1 MPNRLAFA
9 GAVFAAIAVGDPHM
23 QAAEEGLTIE
33 SESPNLAKVHDWAK
47 KQWEQSKHRALG
59 VYAGALGN
67 LDAKLRR
74 RVRDDIRD
82 LQSRLNLTVVYVT
95 HDQQEALAISVL
107 MAQAAIAQSGRP
119 RENPANVFVADFIG
133 DSNIVDA
140 ELTPCSGDR
149 VQVRLAGLDIT
160 LPQRN
165 MAPGPVKLA
174 VRPEA
179 IRLYRD
185 RPTGPALPTRPVKA
199 VYLGSHMENTV
210 DCALGALFVI
220 DRTISESYATSSE
233 LWICFGHSGVTILS
247 G

>member
-1 MPNRLAFA
+1 L
-9 GAVFAAIAVGDPHM
+9 G
-23 QAAEEGLTIE
+23 E
-33 SESPNLAKVHDWAK
+33 
-47 KQWEQSKHRALG
+47 KQWEQSKHRAVG

-95 HDQQEALAISVL
+95 HDQQEALAISDQVIL
-107 MAQAAIAQSGRP
+107 MAQTAIAQSGRP
-119 RENPANVFVADFIG
+119 RDLYENPANVFVADFIG

-140 ELTPCSGDR
+140 ELAACSRDR

-185 RPTGPALPTRPVKA
+185 RPTGPALPARLVKA

-210 DCALGALFVI
+210 ECALGALFAI

-233 LWICFGHSGVTILS
+233 
-247 G
+247 

>member
-1 MPNRLAFA
+1 
-9 GAVFAAIAVGDPHM
+9 
-23 QAAEEGLTIE
+23 
-33 SESPNLAKVHDWAK
+33 
-47 KQWEQSKHRALG
+47 
-59 VYAGALGN
+59 
-67 LDAKLRR
+67 
-74 RVRDDIRD
+74 VRDDIRD

-119 RENPANVFVADFIG
+119 RDLYENPANVFVADFIG

-140 ELTPCSGDR
+140 ELTACSGDR

-220 DRTISESYATSSE
+220 DRTISES
-233 LWICFGHSGVTILS
+233 
-247 G
+247 

>member
-1 MPNRLAFA
+1 
-9 GAVFAAIAVGDPHM
+9 
-23 QAAEEGLTIE
+23 
-33 SESPNLAKVHDWAK
+33 
-47 KQWEQSKHRALG
+47 
-59 VYAGALGN
+59 
-67 LDAKLRR
+67 LRR

-95 HDQQEALAISVL
+95 HDQQEARAISVL

-119 RENPANVFVADFIG
+119 RDLYENPANVFVADFIG

-140 ELTPCSGDR
+140 ELAACSRDR

-199 VYLGSHMENTV
+199 V
-210 DCALGALFVI
+210 
-220 DRTISESYATSSE
+220 
-233 LWICFGHSGVTILS
+233 
-247 G
+247 